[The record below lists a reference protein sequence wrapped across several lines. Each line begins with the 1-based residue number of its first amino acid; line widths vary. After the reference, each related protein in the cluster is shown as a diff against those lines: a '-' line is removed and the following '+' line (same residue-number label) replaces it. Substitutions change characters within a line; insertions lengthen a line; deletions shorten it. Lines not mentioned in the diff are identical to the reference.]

1 MSATVTTV
9 APSRIGGRRLLRKV
23 VLAWVGLFVLVACL
37 TILFLCARSVMAMG
51 GSCASGGP
59 YAIARPC
66 PQGVGW
72 MLPASIWVGLVAIC
86 VYVAGEVGLPGPSW
100 AVLAWP
106 ALFLSLGW
114 NFWEFGLESGSADNI
129 GFIICGVLFVLMG
142 GGPLV
147 AILRSKQM
155 RRDLFWADREPDPP
169 ARPTRQQ
176 VAERARPKPKQQQ
189 PQQRRRSMVDE
200 LERLTALHRSGAL
213 DADEFERAKES
224 VIRRGG

>member
-1 MSATVTTV
+1 MNAPTTA
-9 APSRIGGRRLLRKV
+9 APPRVEGRRLVRKV
-23 VLAWVGLFVLVACL
+23 VLAWVGLFALVACI

-59 YAIARPC
+59 YEIARPC

-72 MLPASIWVGLVAIC
+72 MLPVSIFLGLFSLG
-86 VYVAGEVGLPGPSW
+86 VYVAGEAGLPGPSW

-106 ALFLSLGW
+106 GLFLSLGW
-114 NFWEFGLESGSADNI
+114 NFWEFGLKSGAADNI
-129 GFIICGVLFVLMG
+129 AFVVCGVLFVLMG

-155 RRDLFWADREPDPP
+155 RRDLLWADAEPDPP
-169 ARPTRQQ
+169 ARPTREQ
-176 VAERARPKPKQQQ
+176 VVQRAKPKPKPDQ
-189 PQQRRRSMVDE
+189 PRRRSMVDD
-200 LERLTALHRSGAL
+200 LERLAALHRSGAL